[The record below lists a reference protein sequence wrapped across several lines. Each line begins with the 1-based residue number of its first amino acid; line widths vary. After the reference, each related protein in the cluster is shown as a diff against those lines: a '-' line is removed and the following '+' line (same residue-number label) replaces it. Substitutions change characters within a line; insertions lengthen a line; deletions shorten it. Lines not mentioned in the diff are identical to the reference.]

1 MYVVLSQ
8 NQFLLITCKYA
19 LKLALYFHQNEA
31 PIPGQ
36 FHGTG
41 KRHFSMHADAR
52 GSLLLY
58 ILCVEI
64 YRPILSLEGIFVP
77 AQRHPLG
84 STEVALHPTFPV

>member
-1 MYVVLSQ
+1 MYVVLIKKK
-8 NQFLLITCKYA
+8 FLLITCKYA

-36 FHGTG
+36 FHDTE

-52 GSLLLY
+52 GSLIPY
-58 ILCVEI
+58 ILRVEI
-64 YRPILSLEGIFVP
+64 YRPVPSLEGIFVP

-84 STEVALHPTFPV
+84 STTVSFLR